1 MRPEDIRKLLGGYA
15 TGTLTEEERRALFEA
30 ALTDQDLF
38 NELTRDQALQELIAD
53 PAARRELLRALPEP
67 ERPHLN
73 LGWRWAIASGLAA
86 AAVVAIVVVRS
97 GGPQPKPEP
106 VLMAKRQE
114 LPEPQA
120 QPQAATPARKAAAK
134 PDAVTVPPALE
145 PPVEK
150 AETLAAPAAQ
160 QVEVTA
166 EAAPVQTASSEKSV
180 RVDASQSRDAP
191 LRGRPALGMVQSFA
205 RAPSQVSI
213 IPYRILRRS
222 VEGGYAE
229 VDAQTEFQAADL
241 VRVVF
246 EPLESGRL
254 QVTSG
259 SAGAKVL
266 LDTPATSGGAY
277 NLDAPP
283 EEQRLIVTFSR
294 GQGGAPVTLE
304 IPIRRQSS
312 PR

>member
-38 NELTRDQALQELIAD
+38 NELNRDQALKELIAD

-67 ERPHLN
+67 DRPRLS
-73 LGWRWAIASGLAA
+73 LGWRWAIAGSLAA

-97 GGPQPKPEP
+97 SAPQPRPEP

-114 LPEPQA
+114 LPAPQLEVKA
-120 QPQAATPARKAAAK
+120 PQPAAAPARKAAPARQ
-134 PDAVTVPPALE
+134 DAV
-145 PPVEK
+145 
-150 AETLAAPAAQ
+150 AAPAAQ
-160 QVEVTA
+160 PAEVTTA
-166 EAAPVQTASSEKSV
+166 AAPMQMSSSEQSA
-180 RVDASQSRDAP
+180 RLDAAQSKAAP
-191 LRGRPALGMVQSFA
+191 MMARSAIGVAQFAA
-205 RAPSQVSI
+205 RAPSQASI

-246 EPLESGRL
+246 EPLENGRL

-266 LDTPATSGGAY
+266 LDTPATSGGTY
-277 NLDAPP
+277 TLDAPP
-283 EEQRLIVTFSR
+283 EEQKLVVTFSR
-294 GQGGAPVTLE
+294 DQGGVPVTLE